1 MWNDGSGQEP
11 AAGAVDVQQ
20 ADPIP
25 AEARAEIDRLLTSGD
40 LFRYTTPDQA
50 PVPKLEAEFAAMMGS
65 KYALAVSSCSAALF
79 LSLKALDLPRGAT
92 VLIPA
97 FTFAAVPSSVLHA
110 ELTPV
115 LVEVD
120 DSLRIDMGDFRAKLP
135 GAGAVM
141 ISHMRGHTSDM
152 DAIMAACDAAGIPV
166 IEDAA
171 HSLGA
176 SWGGR
181 KLGTLGRTGCFSF
194 QSYKLVNAGEGG
206 MLITD
211 DADIAG
217 RVAIMSG
224 AYESN
229 WKTHP
234 GMAEVAGK
242 WQNNLP
248 LYNLRMQNLS
258 AAVIRP
264 QLPLVELRARRG
276 LVNHDRVAAHLAPQP
291 WFHVPP
297 ALPPE
302 VRAPDSF
309 QFLLKGD
316 WTDAEA
322 LAFQTQARGLG
333 APVSIFGLSEG
344 NARAYWNWHFLGDL
358 PELPKTRAMLMRAC
372 DIRLPARLTPEHC
385 DALAGA
391 ILAAA
396 AKVRQTAGNLRR
408 GAA

>member
-11 AAGAVDVQQ
+11 AARHINLQE

-25 AEARAEIDRLLTSGD
+25 AEARAEIERLLTSGD
-40 LFRYTTPDQA
+40 LFRYTTPDRA
-50 PVPKLEAEFAAMMGS
+50 PVPKLEAEFAALMGVR
-65 KYALAVSSCSAALF
+65 YALAVSSCSAALF
-79 LSLKALDLPRGAT
+79 LSLKALGLPRGAK

-110 ELTPV
+110 ECEPV

-120 DSLRIDMGDFRAKLP
+120 DTLRVDLDDYRARLP
-135 GAGAVM
+135 GAAAVM

-152 DAIMAACDAAGIPV
+152 DAILDGAAAHGIPV
-166 IEDAA
+166 VEDAA

-176 SWGGR
+176 AWRGR
-181 KLGTLGRTGCFSF
+181 PLGTLGATGCFSF

-211 DADIAG
+211 DPEIAA
-217 RVAIMSG
+217 RAAIMSG
-224 AYESN
+224 AYEAN

-234 GMAEVAGK
+234 GLKDIAGK
-242 WQNNLP
+242 WQKKLP

-276 LVNHDRVAAHLAPQP
+276 LVNHDRMAAHLAPLP
-291 WFHVPP
+291 WFRIP
-297 ALPPE
+297 AALGPE
-302 VRAPDSF
+302 TRAPDSF
-309 QFLLKGD
+309 QFLLAGA
-316 WTDAEA
+316 WSDAEA
-322 LAFQTQARGLG
+322 LAFQTAARERG
-333 APVSIFGLSEG
+333 APVSVFGLSEG
-344 NARAYWNWHFLGDL
+344 NARAFWNWEFLGDL
-358 PELPKTRAMLMRAC
+358 PDLPKTRAMLMRAC
-372 DIRLPARLTPEHC
+372 DIRLPARLTPADC
-385 DALAGA
+385 DALAEA
-391 ILAAA
+391 IVAAA
-396 AKVRQTAGNLRR
+396 ATVRQNAGVPER

>member
-1 MWNDGSGQEP
+1 
-11 AAGAVDVQQ
+11 
-20 ADPIP
+20 
-25 AEARAEIDRLLTSGD
+25 
-40 LFRYTTPDQA
+40 
-50 PVPKLEAEFAAMMGS
+50 VPKLEAEFAALMGVR
-65 KYALAVSSCSAALF
+65 YALAVSSCSAALF
-79 LSLKALDLPRGAT
+79 LSLKALDLPRGAR

-110 ELTPV
+110 ECEPV

-120 DSLRIDMGDFRAKLP
+120 DSLRIDLDDYRAKLP
-135 GAGAVM
+135 GAAAVM

-152 DAIMAACDAAGIPV
+152 DAILAGAAEHGIPV

-176 SWGGR
+176 AWRGR
-181 KLGTLGRTGCFSF
+181 KLGTLGATGCFSF

-211 DADIAG
+211 DPEFAA
-217 RVAIMSG
+217 RAAIMSG

-234 GMAEVAGK
+234 GLKDVAGK
-242 WQNNLP
+242 WQKKLP

-276 LVNHDRVAAHLAPQP
+276 LVNHDRVAAHLAPVP
-291 WFHVPP
+291 HFHVPP

-302 VRAPDSF
+302 TRAPDSF
-309 QFLLKGD
+309 QFLLKGA

-322 LAFQTQARGLG
+322 LAFQNEARALG
-333 APVSIFGLSEG
+333 APVSVFGLSDG
-344 NARAYWNWHFLGDL
+344 NARAFWNWEFLGEMGD
-358 PELPKTRAMLMRAC
+358 LPKTRAMLMRAC
-372 DIRLPARLTPEHC
+372 DIRLPARLTPADC
-385 DALAGA
+385 DLLAAA

-396 AKVRQTAGNLRR
+396 AKVRQNAESLKR